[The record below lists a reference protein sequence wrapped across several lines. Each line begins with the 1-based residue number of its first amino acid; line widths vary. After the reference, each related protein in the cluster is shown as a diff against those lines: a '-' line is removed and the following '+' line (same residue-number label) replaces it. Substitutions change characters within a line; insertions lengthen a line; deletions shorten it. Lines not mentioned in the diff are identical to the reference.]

1 MGQALFLSLGWPP
14 DPTLSRT
21 GICLWADGC
30 YRSPPPAAPMQN
42 AVSGVVVV
50 MRAEQHVASRT
61 GHGLMHPVVVLL
73 ACSMMAAVLPSR
85 TAHAATVDAL
95 GDRAEIVIRGLE
107 TLAPEQLLEPLA
119 RDADVIWL
127 SRPHADRDA
136 FITTVVAKCTAALEH
151 AGFAKPRVAATV
163 EPVLGTERLVLEVA
177 EGPRYLAGS
186 VAVEG
191 LPADL
196 AARLVE
202 WLVNPRPPVGA
213 RAAPERSTD
222 GPTVRWLSADGFP
235 VEPEPPVW
243 PQTGPAACD
252 AFKLHDAQTAVARFL
267 REEGYLGIAPVSARR
282 GHVRPTA
289 EGRRSRPAAAD
300 ADAPFEVSLRPD
312 GNVMDLVVTVR
323 RLPPLARLRG
333 IDIPAACRTT
343 EAAVARYL
351 EIEQGGAVTER
362 NRIAW
367 REKLRESARFLRH
380 EIELRVDSENP
391 SAVVAAFDL
400 EEYPAVPPLGEPL
413 SREEAAVLRCRD
425 WLLDAMARGEDLVID
440 IARQQT
446 GADATARL
454 VVSPDGGLLLTALPG
469 TSLACGAAVGNAVAS
484 LMPPGGNGRIDL
496 PLPADCCM
504 SATLAFEL
512 GRDKSAPAKQTSFRH
527 TLSCGCGL
535 ATRAG
540 LRPGIALESRI
551 EPVACVALVHERN
564 PHVRFEDDVLVIESG
579 AMSCRIDQRTG
590 RLVGLRGEGF
600 QLSADARPGAYASET
615 TSLRDAAGPDRLQA
629 DAPVTSALSLL
640 LSEDVAAA
648 CGRLVAAAG
657 FGPESGWDAS
667 LATVERVARALKRC
681 LDDGAAARCDGFLV
695 EAAAQQPVATPPAPL
710 EIPREDEPQSTA
722 AARKALV
729 RHVAAF
735 VWRLSEQHCG
745 RDSWPAAVV
754 RAGAL
759 GLVGDMAVLDEVTQ
773 FMLHEEYG
781 PLAHAAASLL
791 SPVQPVSVALARRGR
806 ERLSTVAFRTDCH
819 PLLAAVEPYGLD
831 QVIVAVARAVDDET
845 IREFGKVV
853 CDDPEVLLPLAR
865 SLRTHSS
872 HDDAV
877 AGLQSALDACWEQG
891 LKLLVSAQLDVVA
904 APRTAVAPGA
914 TDERPV
920 KK

>member
-1 MGQALFLSLGWPP
+1 M
-14 DPTLSRT
+14 R
-21 GICLWADGC
+21 
-30 YRSPPPAAPMQN
+30 N

-50 MRAEQHVASRT
+50 MRAEQHVASRI
-61 GHGLMHPVVVLL
+61 GHGLVQTAAILL
-73 ACSMMAAVLPSR
+73 GCAMAAAATPTR
-85 TAHAATVDAL
+85 TAIAATVDAL
-95 GDRAEIVIRGLE
+95 GDRDEIVIRGLE

-119 RDADVIWL
+119 GDADVIWL

-136 FITTVVAKCTAALEH
+136 FITTVVAKCTAALER
-151 AGFAKPRVAATV
+151 AGFAESRVAATV
-163 EPVLGTERLVLEVA
+163 EPVHGVERLVLDVA
-177 EGPRYLAGS
+177 EGPRYLAGR
-186 VAVEG
+186 VVVEG
-191 LPADL
+191 LPDDL
-196 AARLVE
+196 AERLAE
-202 WLVNPRPPVGA
+202 WLVKPRPPVGA
-213 RAAPERSTD
+213 SPAPEQSID
-222 GPTVRWLSADGFP
+222 APMVRWLSAEGFP
-235 VEPEPPVW
+235 VEPEPPAW

-252 AFKLHDAQTAVARFL
+252 AVTLHDAQVAVTRFL
-267 REEGYLGIAPVSARR
+267 REEGYIGIAPVPARR
-282 GHVRPTA
+282 GHARSTA
-289 EGRRSRPAAAD
+289 ESRRSRAPAVAD
-300 ADAPFEVSLRPD
+300 DAGDPFVVSLRPD
-312 GNVMDLVVTVR
+312 GGEMNLAVTVR

-351 EIEQGGAVTER
+351 EIGQGGPVTER

-367 REKLRESARFLRH
+367 REKLRASARFLRH
-380 EIELRVDSENP
+380 EIEWQVDSENP
-391 SAVVAAFDL
+391 SAVIAAFNL

-425 WLLDAMARGEDLVID
+425 WLLGAMARGEDLVID
-440 IARQQT
+440 ITRQQA

-469 TSLACGAAVGNAVAS
+469 TSLACGAAVDNAVAS

-496 PLPADCCM
+496 PLPAECRV

-512 GRDKSAPAKQTSFRH
+512 GRDKSAPAKHASLRH
-527 TLSCGCGL
+527 TLSWGCAL
-535 ATRAG
+535 ASRAG
-540 LRPGIALESRI
+540 LRPGIAFESRI
-551 EPVACVALVHERN
+551 EPVACVALVHQRN

-579 AMSCRIDQRTG
+579 ATVCRIDERTG
-590 RLVGLRGEGF
+590 RLVEFTGDGF
-600 QLSADARPGAYASET
+600 RLSADARSGAYAAEA

-640 LSEDVAAA
+640 LSEDVATA
-648 CGRLVAAAG
+648 CGRLVAAAS
-657 FGPESGWDAS
+657 FGPESGWDAA
-667 LATVERVARALKRC
+667 LATVERVATTLKRC
-681 LDDGAAARCDGFLV
+681 LDDGAAARCDRFLV
-695 EAAAQQPVATPPAPL
+695 EVAAQQPDTTPPAPL
-710 EIPREDEPQSTA
+710 EIPLEDEPQSTA

-729 RHVAAF
+729 RRVAAF

-845 IREFGKVV
+845 IREFGKVL
-853 CDDPEVLLPLAR
+853 CDDPEVLLPLVR
-865 SLRTHSS
+865 SLRTHPS

-891 LKLLVSAQLDVVA
+891 LKLLVSAQLDAVA
-904 APRTAVAPGA
+904 TPRTAVAPGA